1 MGPKIE
7 NVLPTAALSKFLK
20 GQGSRGGVKTGCKG
34 ASRTTLRSLWG
45 HFGVILGSVSIS
57 VGDFGSVDGYFA
69 MIVESLWVYEGPF
82 SKKHPFPEQILT
94 IL

>member
-20 GQGSRGGVKTGCKG
+20 GQGSRGGVKTGSNG
-34 ASRTTLRSLWG
+34 ASRSTLRSLWG

-57 VGDFGSVDGYFA
+57 VGDFGSIDGYFA

-82 SKKHPFPEQILT
+82 SKSTHFLHRF
-94 IL
+94 L